1 MNGHKTSRSR
11 MPWFVRITN
20 PLRAWGWIVCAAM
33 LTLCLWPRQP
43 SPLLLGAI
51 FGWALA
57 WPLLAMLHTARA
69 KDARRAG
76 FRNMLVDALGFAL
89 FSAAL
94 SFSVIPT
101 TTLIF
106 FLVFSSVALGG
117 YRLALRGLLVYAVTV
132 ALTVAVLRPGVQP
145 QVSALAAWFCIVC
158 IVIYTLPGIALFY
171 RGNRRLIELRQF
183 LPRAVASV
191 VMNQGRVNVLSP
203 RKLEVTVCCFDL
215 RGFTSYSESA
225 EATALMAMLADY
237 YRLVGETV
245 EAHAGTVERFAGDGM
260 VAFFNAP
267 IALDAP
273 ELHALRACLDVQK
286 GFKRLRDQWP
296 SEAQALG
303 LGVGMATGI
312 ASAGAVG
319 YGEHWQYAAIGP
331 VTNLS
336 ARLCSQAADGE
347 VLVPAP
353 CLASVDGVESQALG
367 RKPVRG
373 LVQPIDVHNVL
384 GLADSHA
391 SEGT

>member
-1 MNGHKTSRSR
+1 

-20 PLRAWGWIVCAAM
+20 PLRALGWTVCAAM
-33 LTLCLWPRQP
+33 LLVCLWPRQP
-43 SPLLLGAI
+43 SPWVWGFI
-51 FGWALA
+51 FTWSLA
-57 WPLLAMLHTARA
+57 WPLLAMLHTLRA
-69 KDARRAG
+69 TDARRAG
-76 FRNMLVDALGFAL
+76 YRNMLVDALGFAL
-89 FSAAL
+89 FSVVV

-101 TTLIF
+101 TTLVF

-117 YRLALRGLLVYAVTV
+117 YRLALRGLLVYAVVTALAV
-132 ALTVAVLRPGVQP
+132 ALLQPEVQP
-145 QVSALAAWFCIVC
+145 QVNAWAAWFCIVC
-158 IVIYTLPGIALFY
+158 ILIYTLPGIALFY

-191 VMNQGRVNVLSP
+191 VMNQGRANVLSP

-215 RGFTSYSESA
+215 RGFTSYSESVDPG
-225 EATALMAMLADY
+225 ELMAMLEDY
-237 YRLVGETV
+237 YRIVGETV

-273 ELHALRACLDVQK
+273 ELQALRACLDVQH
-286 GFKRLRDQWP
+286 GFKRVRAHWP
-296 SEAQALG
+296 APAQALG
-303 LGVGMATGI
+303 LGIGVATGT

-319 YGEHWQYAAIGP
+319 YGEHWQYAAIGT

-353 CLASVDGVESQALG
+353 CLARVNGVKSQSLG
-367 RKPVRG
+367 LKPIRG
-373 LVQPIDVHNVL
+373 LTQRVDVHNVF
-384 GLADSHA
+384 GLSDGQVGRSA
-391 SEGT
+391 